1 MDNSQLF
8 RMKSCGLYIHIPF
21 CRSKCIYCDFFSGG
35 ASAADWDL
43 LVDALLNE
51 FGERQHE
58 LDGIPDTLYIGGGT
72 PSLIPVDAFR
82 RLIDG
87 IYDKIGGRKQ
97 WNEFTI
103 EVNPDD
109 VTEEKC
115 ALWLEAGVNRVSM
128 GVQSFVDSEL
138 NAIRRRHNA
147 DCAEKSLHVLK
158 KHFHNISIDLMF
170 GLPGQTADSW
180 YESVGKAI
188 EINPEHISAYSL
200 MFEDGTPISVMKN
213 LGRLFFPSDDEC
225 VEMWKSLSRRLK
237 MSGYSQYEI
246 SNYSKPGYESVHNSR
261 YWLGFPY
268 LGIGPSAHSYD
279 GGGVRRANPSDLKG
293 YLRRFSSNNVEC
305 SPFYIEE
312 TLETEELIEEML
324 LTRMRMR
331 SGVSLSE
338 FEMRFGIKEKERLL
352 GNAREYIR
360 NDMVAIDNG
369 RLRLTDDGIMIAD
382 EIILGLTM

>member
-72 PSLIPVDAFR
+72 PSLIPVDAFH

-147 DCAEKSLHVLK
+147 DCAEKSLHLLK

-213 LGRLFFPSDDEC
+213 LGRLFFPF
-225 VEMWKSLSRRLK
+225 R
-237 MSGYSQYEI
+237 
-246 SNYSKPGYESVHNSR
+246 
-261 YWLGFPY
+261 
-268 LGIGPSAHSYD
+268 
-279 GGGVRRANPSDLKG
+279 
-293 YLRRFSSNNVEC
+293 
-305 SPFYIEE
+305 
-312 TLETEELIEEML
+312 
-324 LTRMRMR
+324 
-331 SGVSLSE
+331 
-338 FEMRFGIKEKERLL
+338 
-352 GNAREYIR
+352 
-360 NDMVAIDNG
+360 
-369 RLRLTDDGIMIAD
+369 
-382 EIILGLTM
+382 